1 MNAFYKEEEFNN
13 EFYLMPDPPPHD
25 PDKPGTGNDGDSEE
39 EKS

>member
-13 EFYLMPDPPPHD
+13 EFYLMPDPPENPE
-25 PDKPGTGNDGDSEE
+25 KPGTGNDGDSEE